1 MPSLSPWLPSLLS
14 SLGSLIILTRSW
26 NSRRQW
32 ACFLFLTPMFLD
44 QSESLSAY
52 HLGRTPLILHP
63 SHPSSSL
70 MLLSLW
76 AHPLLLEWLFSAR
89 WQMLLRAEKRGL
101 LRVLGVNQPGPHGRG
116 HGEVLKKLKMQL
128 PHGSTFPLVKTQ
140 TKEMEVPVPCQRDSC
155 SPA

>member
-1 MPSLSPWLPSLLS
+1 M
-14 SLGSLIILTRSW
+14 RV
-26 NSRRQW
+26 
-32 ACFLFLTPMFLD
+32 
-44 QSESLSAY
+44 Y

-116 HGEVLKKLKMQL
+116 HGEVLKKTKNATSSWFNIPTSEDTDQGN
-128 PHGSTFPLVKTQ
+128 GSTSTVSKRQLQPCLVLTTAEIRHPPGGPTAGEE
-140 TKEMEVPVPCQRDSC
+140 TKRTGDIQGWNTV
-155 SPA
+155 